1 MWYNIVINNY
11 FVFMATG
18 KKVLIVEDDKF
29 LGKMLSKMLEA
40 SNYQISIASSGKEG
54 LTKAASENP
63 DLILLDIMLPDID
76 GFEVLESLKNQEITN
91 KIPVVILSNLGQPED
106 MQQGRKLGVLD
117 YIVKSDLSLDDVVDK
132 LNKLLPKK

>member
-1 MWYNIVINNY
+1 
-11 FVFMATG
+11 MATG